1 MRVGRRKERENNQ
14 SLGVKERNNS
24 VEVRKK
30 EGEREQSG
38 LRV

>member
-14 SLGVKERNNS
+14 GLGEKERNNS